1 MRFRVTVT
9 GSKGCFGTPLSLGVF
24 SARMHMSGEESPET
38 QMTVACHLGI
48 FGFFLHYLLASVTI
62 EAATSEADTVKRL
75 RVQLPVRVKR

>member
-48 FGFFLHYLLASVTI
+48 FGSFLHYLLASVTI
-62 EAATSEADTVKRL
+62 EHY
-75 RVQLPVRVKR
+75 